1 MTPDPGARR
10 GPARLFQENIM
21 KRILTLLLC
30 ITLIAGAQVT
40 PAFAAPD
47 WPANVSVEA
56 EGAILMDARSGAV
69 IYGKNLHTAYYP
81 ASITKILTALI
92 VIEHCNLDDVV
103 TFSHDA
109 VYNVEQGSSS
119 AGMDVG
125 DKLTVRD
132 CLYAMLLKS
141 ANEVAN
147 ALAEHT
153 AGSIENFTVLMNA
166 KAKELGCQE
175 SHFNNPSGLND
186 PQHYTSAYD
195 MALIAQAA
203 FQNETFV
210 TIDSSLYYDLPPTR
224 HNPDGFRV
232 YPGHRMLKKNT
243 PQYYAGVIG
252 GKTGYTSLAGNT
264 LVTCAEKNGM
274 KLITV
279 VLNGHQTHYTDTKAL
294 LDFGFAN
301 FQSVNIA
308 EADST
313 YSSVS
318 NDMTIAGLP
327 AADLSVLHMQKD
339 CYVTLP
345 KNADISDA
353 QSSISYELPE
363 SAPQAAVARVS
374 YQYNDRQIG
383 ASYLLHKEAQEE
395 ADAAAVSIQAEQ
407 GETEALADPG
417 SAGGGAAQPV
427 SDETGAASEQA
438 ADLSAFQ
445 SETQQETTFDQ
456 DPLALAQTDP
466 LASSESAENKTALG
480 SHRPG
485 IHLNIPPAFWIIVG
499 VAAVAA
505 ILGSGL
511 LTAKYRIEK
520 REEEERSERYERRRK
535 RLQDI
540 GMTTSEF
547 DMMLQQKRSD
557 SALKQT
563 KPRKRPKKHK
573 SFLDNKN
580 FRDHD
585 S

>member
-1 MTPDPGARR
+1 
-10 GPARLFQENIM
+10 M

-30 ITLIAGAQVT
+30 IVLITGTQATLAY
-40 PAFAAPD
+40 AAPE
-47 WPANVSVEA
+47 WPSNVSVEA
-56 EGAILMDARSGAV
+56 QGAVLMDARSGAV
-69 IYGKNLHTAYYP
+69 IYGKNLHSVYYP

-92 VIEHCNLDDVV
+92 VIEHCNLDDIV

-109 VYNVEQGSSS
+109 IYNVEQGSSS
-119 AGMDVG
+119 AGLDVG
-125 DKLTVRD
+125 DKMTVRD

-153 AGSIENFTVLMNA
+153 AGSVQNFAVLMNA

-232 YPGHRMLKKNT
+232 YPGHRMLKKNA
-243 PQYYAGVIG
+243 PQYYPGVIG
-252 GKTGYTSLAGNT
+252 GKTGYTMLAGNT

-279 VLNGHQTHYTDTKAL
+279 ILNGHQTHYSDTKAL
-294 LDFGFAN
+294 LDFGFSN

-308 EADST
+308 EADGT

-345 KNADISDA
+345 KTADISDA
-353 QSSISYELPE
+353 QSAISYELPE
-363 SAPQAAVARVS
+363 SAPPAAVARIT

-383 ASYLLHKEAQEE
+383 ASYLLHKVAGE
-395 ADAAAVSIQAEQ
+395 DSDAAVSAQAENVEVAAASDEMSGAKVQ
-407 GETEALADPG
+407 TASIESGG
-417 SAGGGAAQPV
+417 SAQDSGAEYGSDAAQ
-427 SDETGAASEQA
+427 SGALDGES
-438 ADLSAFQ
+438 SFN
-445 SETQQETTFDQ
+445 Q

-466 LASSESAENKTALG
+466 LTSSESAEKKILSSAR
-480 SHRPG
+480 RPG

-505 ILGSGL
+505 IIGSGL

-520 REEEERSERYERRRK
+520 REEEERSERYERRRQ

-563 KPRKRPKKHK
+563 KPHKRPKKHK

-580 FRDHD
+580 FRDHE
-585 S
+585 

>member
-1 MTPDPGARR
+1 
-10 GPARLFQENIM
+10 M

-30 ITLIAGAQVT
+30 IVLITGTQAT
-40 PAFAAPD
+40 PAYAAPE
-47 WPANVSVEA
+47 WPSNVSVEA
-56 EGAILMDARSGAV
+56 EGAVLMDARSGAV
-69 IYGKNLHTAYYP
+69 IYGKNLHSVYYP

-92 VIEHCNLDDVV
+92 VIEHCNLDDIV

-109 VYNVEQGSSS
+109 IYNVEQGSSS

-125 DKLTVRD
+125 DKMTVRD

-153 AGSIENFTVLMNA
+153 AGSVQNFAVLMNA

-232 YPGHRMLKKNT
+232 YPGHRMLKKNA
-243 PQYYAGVIG
+243 PQYYPGVIG
-252 GKTGYTSLAGNT
+252 GKTGYTMLAGNT

-279 VLNGHQTHYTDTKAL
+279 ILNGHQTHYSDTKML
-294 LDFGFAN
+294 LDFGFSN

-308 EADST
+308 EADGT

-345 KNADISDA
+345 KTADISDA
-353 QSSISYELPE
+353 QSAISYELPE
-363 SAPQAAVARVS
+363 SAPPTAVARIT

-383 ASYLLHKEAQEE
+383 ASYLLHKVAGE
-395 ADAAAVSIQAEQ
+395 DSDAAVSAQAENVEVAAASDEMSGAKVQ
-407 GETEALADPG
+407 TASIESGG
-417 SAGGGAAQPV
+417 SAQDSGALEGE
-427 SDETGAASEQA
+427 SS
-438 ADLSAFQ
+438 FN
-445 SETQQETTFDQ
+445 Q
-456 DPLALAQTDP
+456 DPLALTQTDP
-466 LASSESAENKTALG
+466 LTSSESAEKKTL
-480 SHRPG
+480 SSTRRPG

-505 ILGSGL
+505 IIGSGL

-520 REEEERSERYERRRK
+520 REEEERSERYERRRQ

-563 KPRKRPKKHK
+563 KPHKRPKKHK

-580 FRDHD
+580 FRDHE
-585 S
+585 

>member
-1 MTPDPGARR
+1 
-10 GPARLFQENIM
+10 M

-30 ITLIAGAQVT
+30 IVLITGTQATLAY
-40 PAFAAPD
+40 AAPE
-47 WPANVSVEA
+47 WPSNVSVEA
-56 EGAILMDARSGAV
+56 QGAVLMDARSGAV
-69 IYGKNLHTAYYP
+69 IYGKNLHSVYYP

-92 VIEHCNLDDVV
+92 VIEHCNLDDIV

-109 VYNVEQGSSS
+109 IYNVEQGSSS
-119 AGMDVG
+119 AGLDVG
-125 DKLTVRD
+125 DKMTVRD

-153 AGSIENFTVLMNA
+153 AGSVQNFAVLMNA

-232 YPGHRMLKKNT
+232 YPGHRMLKKNA
-243 PQYYAGVIG
+243 PQYYPGVI
-252 GKTGYTSLAGNT
+252 AGNT
-264 LVTCAEKNGM
+264 LLTCAEKNGM

-279 VLNGHQTHYTDTKAL
+279 ILNGHQTHYSDTKAL
-294 LDFGFAN
+294 LDFGFSN

-308 EADST
+308 EADGT

-345 KNADISDA
+345 KTADISDA
-353 QSSISYELPE
+353 QSAISYELPE
-363 SAPQAAVARVS
+363 SAPPAAVARIT

-383 ASYLLHKEAQEE
+383 ASYLLHKVAGE
-395 ADAAAVSIQAEQ
+395 DSDAAVSAQAENVEVAAASDEMSGAKVQ
-407 GETEALADPG
+407 TASIESGG
-417 SAGGGAAQPV
+417 SAQDSGAEYGSDAAQ
-427 SDETGAASEQA
+427 SGALDGES
-438 ADLSAFQ
+438 SFN
-445 SETQQETTFDQ
+445 Q

-466 LASSESAENKTALG
+466 LTSSESAEKKTLSSAR
-480 SHRPG
+480 RPG

-505 ILGSGL
+505 IIGSGL

-520 REEEERSERYERRRK
+520 REEEERSERYERRRQ

-563 KPRKRPKKHK
+563 KPHKRPKKHK

-580 FRDHD
+580 FRDHE
-585 S
+585 

>member
-1 MTPDPGARR
+1 
-10 GPARLFQENIM
+10 M

-30 ITLIAGAQVT
+30 IVLITGTQATLAY
-40 PAFAAPD
+40 AAPE
-47 WPANVSVEA
+47 WPSNVSVEA
-56 EGAILMDARSGAV
+56 EGAVLMDARSGAV
-69 IYGKNLHTAYYP
+69 IYGKNLHSVYYP

-92 VIEHCNLDDVV
+92 VIEHCNLDDIV

-109 VYNVEQGSSS
+109 IYNVEQGSSS
-119 AGMDVG
+119 AGLDVG
-125 DKLTVRD
+125 DKMTVRD

-153 AGSIENFTVLMNA
+153 AGSVQNFAVLMNA

-232 YPGHRMLKKNT
+232 YPGHRMLKKNA
-243 PQYYAGVIG
+243 PQYYPGVIG
-252 GKTGYTSLAGNT
+252 GKTGYTMLAGNT

-279 VLNGHQTHYTDTKAL
+279 ILNGHQTHYSDTKAL
-294 LDFGFAN
+294 LDFGFSN

-308 EADST
+308 EADGT

-345 KNADISDA
+345 KTADISDA
-353 QSSISYELPE
+353 QSAISYELPE
-363 SAPQAAVARVS
+363 SAPPAAVARIT

-383 ASYLLHKEAQEE
+383 ASYLLHKVAGE
-395 ADAAAVSIQAEQ
+395 DSDAAVSAQAENVEVAAASDEMSGAKVQ
-407 GETEALADPG
+407 TASIESGG
-417 SAGGGAAQPV
+417 SAQDSGAEYGSDAAQ
-427 SDETGAASEQA
+427 SGALDGES
-438 ADLSAFQ
+438 SFN
-445 SETQQETTFDQ
+445 Q

-466 LASSESAENKTALG
+466 LTSSESAEKKTL
-480 SHRPG
+480 SSTRRPG
-485 IHLNIPPAFWIIVG
+485 IHLNIPPSFWIIVG

-505 ILGSGL
+505 IIGSGL

-520 REEEERSERYERRRK
+520 REEEERSERYERRRQ

-563 KPRKRPKKHK
+563 KPHKRPKKHK

-580 FRDHD
+580 FRDHE
-585 S
+585 

>member
-1 MTPDPGARR
+1 
-10 GPARLFQENIM
+10 M

-30 ITLIAGAQVT
+30 IVLITGTQVT
-40 PAFAAPD
+40 PAYAAPE
-47 WPANVSVEA
+47 WPSNVSVEA
-56 EGAILMDARSGAV
+56 EGAVLMDARSGAV
-69 IYGKNLHTAYYP
+69 IYGKNLHAVYYP

-109 VYNVEQGSSS
+109 IYSVEQGSSS

-125 DKLTVRD
+125 DKMTVRD

-153 AGSIENFTVLMNA
+153 AGSIQNFAVLMNA

-232 YPGHRMLKKNT
+232 YPGHRMLKKNA

-252 GKTGYTSLAGNT
+252 GKTGYTTLAGNT

-279 VLNGHQTHYTDTKAL
+279 ILNGHQTHYSDTKAL

-308 EADST
+308 DADST
-313 YSSVS
+313 YSAVS

-345 KNADISDA
+345 KTADISEA
-353 QSSISYELPE
+353 QSSISYDLPD
-363 SAPQAAVARVS
+363 SAPPAAVARIS

-383 ASYLLHKEAQEE
+383 ASYLLHKEAGDGSDV
-395 ADAAAVSIQAEQ
+395 AGVSARTDAAVSTQAENEGAADGS
-407 GETEALADPG
+407 GEAAGANARLASG
-417 SAGGGAAQPV
+417 ESAAGGSGLEAGAEYGADVSLSGAADGE
-427 SDETGAASEQA
+427 SSF
-438 ADLSAFQ
+438 S
-445 SETQQETTFDQ
+445 Q
-456 DPLALAQTDP
+456 DPLELAETDP
-466 LASSESAENKTALG
+466 LVALEGAEKKQLSGTRKT
-480 SHRPG
+480 G

-520 REEEERSERYERRRK
+520 REEEERSERYERRRQ

-573 SFLDNKN
+573 SFLDEKN
-580 FRDHD
+580 FRDHE
-585 S
+585 

>member
-1 MTPDPGARR
+1 
-10 GPARLFQENIM
+10 M

-30 ITLIAGAQVT
+30 LTLLTGISVS
-40 PAFAAPD
+40 PALAAPD
-47 WPANVSVEA
+47 WPSNVSVEA

-69 IYGKNLHTAYYP
+69 LYGKNLHAVYYP

-109 VYNVEQGSSS
+109 IYSVEQGSSS

-125 DKLTVRD
+125 DKMTVRD

-153 AGSIENFTVLMNA
+153 AGSIKNFAVLMNA

-232 YPGHRMLKKNT
+232 YPGHRMLKKNA

-252 GKTGYTSLAGNT
+252 GKTGYTTLAGNT

-279 VLNGHQTHYTDTKAL
+279 ILNGHQTHYSDTKAL
-294 LDFGFAN
+294 LEFGFAN

-308 EADST
+308 DADST

-327 AADLSVLHMQKD
+327 AADLSVLHMQKE

-345 KNADISDA
+345 KTADISEA
-353 QSSISYELPE
+353 QSSISYDLPE
-363 SAPQAAVARVS
+363 SAPSAAVARIS

-383 ASYLLHKEAQEE
+383 ASYLLHKETAEE
-395 ADAAAVSIQAEQ
+395 TEPAVASVQAETNA
-407 GETEALADPG
+407 ETETGLAEESNASVGAG
-417 SAGGGAAQPV
+417 SRQSAQTE
-427 SDETGAASEQA
+427 SGLEAETS
-438 ADLSAFQ
+438 
-445 SETQQETTFDQ
+445 FDQ
-456 DPLALAQTDP
+456 DPLALAETDP
-466 LASSESAENKTALG
+466 LASSEAEEKQSPFGKRKTG
-480 SHRPG
+480 F
-485 IHLNIPPAFWIIVG
+485 HLNIPPAFWIIVG
-499 VAAVAA
+499 AAAVAA
-505 ILGSGL
+505 IIGSGL

-520 REEEERSERYERRRK
+520 REEEERSARYERRK
-535 RLQDI
+535 QRLQDI

-563 KPRKRPKKHK
+563 KEKHRPKKHK
-573 SFLDNKN
+573 SFLDDPKKYY
-580 FRDHD
+580 
-585 S
+585 

>member
-1 MTPDPGARR
+1 
-10 GPARLFQENIM
+10 M

-30 ITLIAGAQVT
+30 MVLITGTQVT
-40 PAFAAPD
+40 PAFAAPE
-47 WPANVSVEA
+47 WPSNVSVEA
-56 EGAILMDARSGAV
+56 EGAVLMDARSGAV
-69 IYGKNLHTAYYP
+69 IYGKNLHAVYYP

-109 VYNVEQGSSS
+109 IYNVEQGSSS

-125 DKLTVRD
+125 DKMTVRD

-153 AGSIENFTVLMNA
+153 AGSVQNFAVLMNA

-210 TIDSSLYYDLPPTR
+210 TIDSTLYYDLPPTR

-232 YPGHRMLKKNT
+232 YPGHRMLKKNA

-252 GKTGYTSLAGNT
+252 GKTGYTMLAGNT

-279 VLNGHQTHYTDTKAL
+279 ILNGHLTHYSDTKAL
-294 LDFGFAN
+294 LDFGFSN

-308 EADST
+308 DADST

-345 KNADISDA
+345 KTADISEA
-353 QSSISYELPE
+353 QSSISYDLPE
-363 SAPQAAVARVS
+363 SAPPAAVARIS
-374 YQYNDRQIG
+374 YQYNDRQVG
-383 ASYLLHKEAQEE
+383 ASYLLHKEENTE
-395 ADAAAVSIQAEQ
+395 ADDAAAVSVQAEN
-407 GETEALADPG
+407 APVAAG
-417 SAGGGAAQPV
+417 SDGQ
-427 SDETGAASEQA
+427 TGADTRVISGESGTDSSAPESGAEYS
-438 ADLSAFQ
+438 ADVSQPGTVDGESSF
-445 SETQQETTFDQ
+445 SQ

-466 LASSESAENKTALG
+466 LASSESAEKKPLSGA
-480 SHRPG
+480 RKPG
-485 IHLNIPPAFWIIVG
+485 IHLNIPPAFWIIAG
-499 VAAVAA
+499 GAAVAA
-505 ILGSGL
+505 IIGSGV

-520 REEEERSERYERRRK
+520 REEEERSERYERRRQ

-557 SALKQT
+557 SALKPT
-563 KPRKRPKKHK
+563 RPHKRPKKHK
-573 SFLDNKN
+573 SFLDHQQK
-580 FRDHD
+580 H
-585 S
+585 

>member
-1 MTPDPGARR
+1 
-10 GPARLFQENIM
+10 M

-30 ITLIAGAQVT
+30 IVLITGTQATLAY
-40 PAFAAPD
+40 AAPE
-47 WPANVSVEA
+47 WPSNVSVEA
-56 EGAILMDARSGAV
+56 EGAVLMDARSGAV
-69 IYGKNLHTAYYP
+69 IYGKNLHSVYYP

-92 VIEHCNLDDVV
+92 VIEHCNLDDIV

-109 VYNVEQGSSS
+109 IYNVEQGSSS
-119 AGMDVG
+119 AGLDVG
-125 DKLTVRD
+125 DKMTVRD

-153 AGSIENFTVLMNA
+153 AGSVQNFAVLMNA

-232 YPGHRMLKKNT
+232 YPGHRMLKKNA
-243 PQYYAGVIG
+243 PQYYPGVIG
-252 GKTGYTSLAGNT
+252 GKTGYTMLAGNT

-279 VLNGHQTHYTDTKAL
+279 ILNGHQTHYSDTKAL
-294 LDFGFAN
+294 LDFGFSN

-308 EADST
+308 EADGT

-345 KNADISDA
+345 KTADISDA
-353 QSSISYELPE
+353 QSAISYELPE
-363 SAPQAAVARVS
+363 SAPPAAVARIT

-383 ASYLLHKEAQEE
+383 ASYLLHKVAGEDSENMEVAAASDEMSGAKVQTASIESGGSAQDSGAEYGS
-395 ADAAAVSIQAEQ
+395 DAAQSGALD
-407 GETEALADPG
+407 GE
-417 SAGGGAAQPV
+417 S
-427 SDETGAASEQA
+427 S
-438 ADLSAFQ
+438 FN
-445 SETQQETTFDQ
+445 Q

-466 LASSESAENKTALG
+466 LTSSESAEKKTLSSAR
-480 SHRPG
+480 RPG

-505 ILGSGL
+505 IIGSGL

-520 REEEERSERYERRRK
+520 REEEERSERYERRRQ

-563 KPRKRPKKHK
+563 KPHKRPKKHK

-580 FRDHD
+580 FRDHE
-585 S
+585 

>member
-1 MTPDPGARR
+1 
-10 GPARLFQENIM
+10 M

-30 ITLIAGAQVT
+30 IVLIAGAPVT
-40 PAFAAPD
+40 PVFAAPD
-47 WPANVSVEA
+47 WPSDVSVEA
-56 EGAILMDARSGAV
+56 EGAVLMDARSGAV
-69 IYGKNLHTAYYP
+69 IYGKNLHSVYYP

-109 VYNVEQGSSS
+109 IYSVEQGSSS

-153 AGSIENFTVLMNA
+153 AGSIQNFAVLMNA

-224 HNPDGFRV
+224 HNPEGFRV
-232 YPGHRMLKKNT
+232 YPGHRMLKKNA
-243 PQYYAGVIG
+243 PQYYPGIIG
-252 GKTGYTSLAGNT
+252 GKTGYTMLAGNT

-279 VLNGHQTHYTDTKAL
+279 ILNGHQTHYTDTKAL
-294 LDFGFAN
+294 LDFGFSN

-308 EADST
+308 DADGT
-313 YSSVS
+313 YSAVS

-327 AADLSVLHMQKD
+327 AADLSVLYMQKD

-345 KNADISDA
+345 KTADISEA
-353 QSSISYELPE
+353 QSAISYELPE
-363 SAPQAAVARVS
+363 SAPPAAVARIT

-383 ASYLLHKEAQEE
+383 ASYLLHKTAE
-395 ADAAAVSIQAEQ
+395 DAAAVAENQGAETVPENSREAEADDSGEFGIAAAAEQ
-407 GETEALADPG
+407 DVNSDSALDGTEAAE
-417 SAGGGAAQPV
+417 S
-427 SDETGAASEQA
+427 SFS
-438 ADLSAFQ
+438 
-445 SETQQETTFDQ
+445 Q
-456 DPLALAQTDP
+456 DPLALAETDP
-466 LASSESAENKTALG
+466 LETMESAEQKSAIRAR
-480 SHRPG
+480 RPG
-485 IHLNIPPAFWIIVG
+485 LHLNIPPVFWIIVG
-499 VAAVAA
+499 AAAVAA

-520 REEEERSERYERRRK
+520 REEQERSERYERRRQ

-573 SFLDNKN
+573 SFLDKKN
-580 FRDHD
+580 FRDHEE
-585 S
+585 

>member
-1 MTPDPGARR
+1 
-10 GPARLFQENIM
+10 M

-30 ITLIAGAQVT
+30 IVLITGTQATLAY
-40 PAFAAPD
+40 AAPE
-47 WPANVSVEA
+47 WPSNVSVEA
-56 EGAILMDARSGAV
+56 EGAVLMDARSGAV
-69 IYGKNLHTAYYP
+69 IYGKNLHSVYYP

-92 VIEHCNLDDVV
+92 VIEHCNLDDIV

-109 VYNVEQGSSS
+109 IYNVEQGSSS
-119 AGMDVG
+119 AGLDVG
-125 DKLTVRD
+125 DKMTVRD

-153 AGSIENFTVLMNA
+153 AGSVQNFAVLMNA

-232 YPGHRMLKKNT
+232 YPGHRMLKKNA
-243 PQYYAGVIG
+243 PQYYPGVIG
-252 GKTGYTSLAGNT
+252 GKTGYTMLAGNT

-279 VLNGHQTHYTDTKAL
+279 ILNGHQTHYSDTKAL
-294 LDFGFAN
+294 LDFGFSN

-308 EADST
+308 EADGT

-345 KNADISDA
+345 KTADISDA
-353 QSSISYELPE
+353 QSAISYELPE
-363 SAPQAAVARVS
+363 SAPPAAVARIT

-383 ASYLLHKEAQEE
+383 ASYLLHKVAGE
-395 ADAAAVSIQAEQ
+395 DSDAAVSAQAENVEVAAASDEMSGAKVQ
-407 GETEALADPG
+407 TASIESGG
-417 SAGGGAAQPV
+417 SAQDSGAEYGSDAAQ
-427 SDETGAASEQA
+427 SGALDGES
-438 ADLSAFQ
+438 SFN
-445 SETQQETTFDQ
+445 Q

-466 LASSESAENKTALG
+466 LTSSESAEKKTLSSAR
-480 SHRPG
+480 RPG
-485 IHLNIPPAFWIIVG
+485 IHLNIPPTFWII

-505 ILGSGL
+505 IIGSGL

-520 REEEERSERYERRRK
+520 REEEERSERYERRRQ

-563 KPRKRPKKHK
+563 KPHKRPKKHK

-580 FRDHD
+580 FRDHE
-585 S
+585 

>member
-1 MTPDPGARR
+1 
-10 GPARLFQENIM
+10 M

-30 ITLIAGAQVT
+30 IVLITGTQATLT
-40 PAFAAPD
+40 YAAPE
-47 WPANVSVEA
+47 WPSNVSVEA
-56 EGAILMDARSGAV
+56 EGAVLMDARSGAV
-69 IYGKNLHTAYYP
+69 IYGKNLHSVYYP

-92 VIEHCNLDDVV
+92 VIEHCNLDDIV

-109 VYNVEQGSSS
+109 IYNVEQGSSS
-119 AGMDVG
+119 AGLDVG
-125 DKLTVRD
+125 DKMTVRD

-153 AGSIENFTVLMNA
+153 AGSVQNFAVLMNA

-232 YPGHRMLKKNT
+232 YPGHRMLKKNA
-243 PQYYAGVIG
+243 PQYYPGVIG
-252 GKTGYTSLAGNT
+252 GKTGYTMLAGNT

-279 VLNGHQTHYTDTKAL
+279 ILNGHQTHYSDTKAL
-294 LDFGFAN
+294 LDFGFSN

-308 EADST
+308 EADGT

-345 KNADISDA
+345 KTADISDA
-353 QSSISYELPE
+353 QSAISYELPE
-363 SAPQAAVARVS
+363 SAPPAAVARIT

-383 ASYLLHKEAQEE
+383 ASYLLHKVAAASDEMSGAKVQTASIESGGSAQDSGAEYGS
-395 ADAAAVSIQAEQ
+395 DAAQSGALD
-407 GETEALADPG
+407 GE
-417 SAGGGAAQPV
+417 S
-427 SDETGAASEQA
+427 S
-438 ADLSAFQ
+438 FN
-445 SETQQETTFDQ
+445 Q

-466 LASSESAENKTALG
+466 LTSSESAEKKTLSSAR
-480 SHRPG
+480 RPG
-485 IHLNIPPAFWIIVG
+485 IHLNIPPTFWIIVG

-505 ILGSGL
+505 IIGSGL

-520 REEEERSERYERRRK
+520 REEEERSERYERRRQ

-563 KPRKRPKKHK
+563 KPHKRPKKHK

-580 FRDHD
+580 FRDHE
-585 S
+585 

>member
-1 MTPDPGARR
+1 
-10 GPARLFQENIM
+10 M

-30 ITLIAGAQVT
+30 IVMITGTLVT
-40 PAFAAPD
+40 PAFAAEE
-47 WPANVSVEA
+47 WPSNVSVEA
-56 EGAILMDARSGAV
+56 EGAVLMDARSGAV
-69 IYGKNLHTAYYP
+69 IYGKNLHAVYYP

-119 AGMDVG
+119 AGLDVG
-125 DKLTVRD
+125 DQMTVRD

-153 AGSIENFTVLMNA
+153 AGSISNFAVLMNA

-232 YPGHRMLKKNT
+232 YPGHRMLKKNA

-252 GKTGYTSLAGNT
+252 GKTGYTTLAGNT
-264 LVTCAEKNGM
+264 LVTCAERNGM

-279 VLNGHQTHYTDTKAL
+279 ILNGHQTHYSDTKAL

-308 EADST
+308 DTDST

-327 AADLSVLHMQKD
+327 AADLSVLQMQKN

-345 KNADISDA
+345 KTANISDA
-353 QSSISYELPE
+353 QSSISYDLPD
-363 SAPQAAVARVS
+363 SAPTTAVARIS

-383 ASYLLHKEAQEE
+383 AGYLLRKEADEE
-395 ADAAAVSIQAEQ
+395 TDQDLALGVAANQDLDLAMAAE
-407 GETEALADPG
+407 T
-417 SAGGGAAQPV
+417 
-427 SDETGAASEQA
+427 ASETA
-438 ADLSAFQ
+438 
-445 SETQQETTFDQ
+445 FDQ
-456 DPLALAQTDP
+456 DPLALAQEE
-466 LASSESAENKTALG
+466 SSTVSETAQTRLL
-480 SHRPG
+480 SNARKPG
-485 IHLNIPPAFWIIVG
+485 IHLNIPPVFWILVG
-499 VAAVAA
+499 AAAVAA

-520 REEEERSERYERRRK
+520 REEEERSERYERRK
-535 RLQDI
+535 QRLQDI

-547 DMMLQQKRSD
+547 DMMLQKKRSD

-563 KPRKRPKKHK
+563 TPHKRPKKHK

-580 FRDHD
+580 FRDYE
-585 S
+585 

>member
-1 MTPDPGARR
+1 
-10 GPARLFQENIM
+10 M

-30 ITLIAGAQVT
+30 IVLLTGTQVT
-40 PAFAAPD
+40 PAYAAPE
-47 WPANVSVEA
+47 WPSNVSVEA
-56 EGAILMDARSGAV
+56 EGAVLMDARSGAV
-69 IYGKNLHTAYYP
+69 IYGKNLHSVYYP

-92 VIEHCNLDDVV
+92 VIEHCNLDDIV

-109 VYNVEQGSSS
+109 IYNVEQGSSS
-119 AGMDVG
+119 AGLDVG
-125 DKLTVRD
+125 DKMTVRD

-153 AGSIENFTVLMNA
+153 AGSVQNFAVLMNA

-232 YPGHRMLKKNT
+232 YPGHRMLKKNA
-243 PQYYAGVIG
+243 PQYYPGVIG
-252 GKTGYTSLAGNT
+252 GKTGYTMLAGNT

-279 VLNGHQTHYTDTKAL
+279 ILNGHQTHYSDTKAL
-294 LDFGFAN
+294 LDFGFSN

-308 EADST
+308 EADGT

-345 KNADISDA
+345 KTADISDA
-353 QSSISYELPE
+353 QSAISYELPE
-363 SAPQAAVARVS
+363 SAPPAAVARIT

-383 ASYLLHKEAQEE
+383 ASYLLHKVAGE
-395 ADAAAVSIQAEQ
+395 DSDAAVSAQAENVEVAAASDEMSGAKVQ
-407 GETEALADPG
+407 TASIESGG
-417 SAGGGAAQPV
+417 SAQDSGAEYGSDAAQ
-427 SDETGAASEQA
+427 SGALDGES
-438 ADLSAFQ
+438 SFN
-445 SETQQETTFDQ
+445 Q

-466 LASSESAENKTALG
+466 LTSSESAEKKTL
-480 SHRPG
+480 SSTRRPG
-485 IHLNIPPAFWIIVG
+485 IHLNIPPSFWIIVG

-505 ILGSGL
+505 IIGSGL

-520 REEEERSERYERRRK
+520 REEEERSERYERRRQ

-557 SALKQT
+557 SVLKQT
-563 KPRKRPKKHK
+563 KPHKRPKKHK

-580 FRDHD
+580 FRDHE
-585 S
+585 

>member
-1 MTPDPGARR
+1 
-10 GPARLFQENIM
+10 M

-30 ITLIAGAQVT
+30 IVLITGTQATLAY
-40 PAFAAPD
+40 AAPE
-47 WPANVSVEA
+47 WPSNVSVEA
-56 EGAILMDARSGAV
+56 EGAVLMDARSGAV
-69 IYGKNLHTAYYP
+69 IYGKNLHSVYYP

-92 VIEHCNLDDVV
+92 VIEHCNLDDIV

-109 VYNVEQGSSS
+109 IYNVEQGSSS
-119 AGMDVG
+119 AGLDVG
-125 DKLTVRD
+125 DKMTVRD

-153 AGSIENFTVLMNA
+153 AGSVQNFAVLMNA

-232 YPGHRMLKKNT
+232 YPGHRMLKKNA
-243 PQYYAGVIG
+243 PQYYPGVIG
-252 GKTGYTSLAGNT
+252 GKTGYTMLAGNT

-279 VLNGHQTHYTDTKAL
+279 ILNGHQTHYSDTKAL
-294 LDFGFAN
+294 LDFGFSN

-308 EADST
+308 EADGT

-345 KNADISDA
+345 KTADISDA
-353 QSSISYELPE
+353 QSAISYELPE
-363 SAPQAAVARVS
+363 SAPPAAVARIT

-383 ASYLLHKEAQEE
+383 ASYLLHKV
-395 ADAAAVSIQAEQ
+395 DAAVSAQAENVEVAAASDEMSGAKVQ
-407 GETEALADPG
+407 TASIESGG
-417 SAGGGAAQPV
+417 SAQDSGAEYGSDAAQ
-427 SDETGAASEQA
+427 SGALDGES
-438 ADLSAFQ
+438 SFN
-445 SETQQETTFDQ
+445 Q

-466 LASSESAENKTALG
+466 LTSSESAEKKTLSSAR
-480 SHRPG
+480 RPG
-485 IHLNIPPAFWIIVG
+485 IHLNIPPAFWIIIG

-505 ILGSGL
+505 IIGSGL

-520 REEEERSERYERRRK
+520 REEEERSERYERRRQ

-563 KPRKRPKKHK
+563 KPHKRPKKHK

-580 FRDHD
+580 FRDHE
-585 S
+585 

>member
-1 MTPDPGARR
+1 
-10 GPARLFQENIM
+10 M

-30 ITLIAGAQVT
+30 IVLITGTQATLAY
-40 PAFAAPD
+40 AAPE
-47 WPANVSVEA
+47 WPSNVSVEA
-56 EGAILMDARSGAV
+56 EGAVLMDARSGAV
-69 IYGKNLHTAYYP
+69 IYGKNLHSVYYP

-92 VIEHCNLDDVV
+92 VIEHCNLDDIV

-109 VYNVEQGSSS
+109 IYNVEQGSSS
-119 AGMDVG
+119 AGLDVG
-125 DKLTVRD
+125 DKMTVRD

-153 AGSIENFTVLMNA
+153 AGSVQNFAVLMNA

-232 YPGHRMLKKNT
+232 YPGHRMLKKNA
-243 PQYYAGVIG
+243 PQYYPGVIG
-252 GKTGYTSLAGNT
+252 GKTGYTMLAGNT

-279 VLNGHQTHYTDTKAL
+279 ILNGHQTHYSDTKAL
-294 LDFGFAN
+294 LDFGFSN

-308 EADST
+308 EADGT

-345 KNADISDA
+345 KTADISDA
-353 QSSISYELPE
+353 QSAISYELPE
-363 SAPQAAVARVS
+363 SAPPAAVARIT

-383 ASYLLHKEAQEE
+383 ASYLLHKVAGE
-395 ADAAAVSIQAEQ
+395 DSDAAVSAQAENVEVAAASDEMSGAKVQ
-407 GETEALADPG
+407 TASIESGG
-417 SAGGGAAQPV
+417 SAQDSGAEYGSDAAQ
-427 SDETGAASEQA
+427 SGALDGES
-438 ADLSAFQ
+438 SFN
-445 SETQQETTFDQ
+445 Q
-456 DPLALAQTDP
+456 DPLALAQTQTDP
-466 LASSESAENKTALG
+466 LTSSESAEKKTLSSAR
-480 SHRPG
+480 RPG

-505 ILGSGL
+505 IIGSGL

-520 REEEERSERYERRRK
+520 REEEERSERYERRRQ

-563 KPRKRPKKHK
+563 KPHKRPKKHK

-580 FRDHD
+580 FRDHE
-585 S
+585 

>member
-1 MTPDPGARR
+1 
-10 GPARLFQENIM
+10 M

-30 ITLIAGAQVT
+30 IVLITGTQATLAY
-40 PAFAAPD
+40 AAPE
-47 WPANVSVEA
+47 WPSNVSVEA
-56 EGAILMDARSGAV
+56 EGAVLMDARSGAV
-69 IYGKNLHTAYYP
+69 IYGKNLHSVYYP

-92 VIEHCNLDDVV
+92 VIEHCNLDDIV

-109 VYNVEQGSSS
+109 IYNVEQGSSS
-119 AGMDVG
+119 AGLDVG
-125 DKLTVRD
+125 DKMTVRD

-141 ANEVAN
+141 ANEVA
-147 ALAEHT
+147 
-153 AGSIENFTVLMNA
+153 NA

-232 YPGHRMLKKNT
+232 YPGHRMLKKNA
-243 PQYYAGVIG
+243 PQYYPGVIG
-252 GKTGYTSLAGNT
+252 GKTGYTMLAGNT

-279 VLNGHQTHYTDTKAL
+279 ILNGHQTHYSDTKAL
-294 LDFGFAN
+294 LDFGFSN

-308 EADST
+308 EADGT

-345 KNADISDA
+345 KTADISDA
-353 QSSISYELPE
+353 QSAISYELPE
-363 SAPQAAVARVS
+363 SAPPAAVARIT

-383 ASYLLHKEAQEE
+383 ASYLLHKVAGE
-395 ADAAAVSIQAEQ
+395 DSDAAVSAQAENVEVAAASDEMSGAKVQ
-407 GETEALADPG
+407 TASIESGG
-417 SAGGGAAQPV
+417 SAQDSGAEYGSDAAQ
-427 SDETGAASEQA
+427 SGALDGES
-438 ADLSAFQ
+438 SFN
-445 SETQQETTFDQ
+445 Q

-466 LASSESAENKTALG
+466 LTSSESAEKKTLSSAR
-480 SHRPG
+480 RPG

-505 ILGSGL
+505 IIGSGL

-520 REEEERSERYERRRK
+520 REEEERSERYERRRQ

-563 KPRKRPKKHK
+563 KPHKRPKKHK

-580 FRDHD
+580 FRDHE
-585 S
+585 

>member
-1 MTPDPGARR
+1 MPDPGARAPR
-10 GPARLFQENIM
+10 PAFLGDNDM

-30 ITLIAGAQVT
+30 IVMITGMQVA
-40 PAFAAPD
+40 PAFAAAE
-47 WPANVSVEA
+47 WPSYVSVEA
-56 EGAILMDARSGAV
+56 EGAVLMDARSGAV

-109 VYNVEQGSSS
+109 IYSVEQGSSS

-125 DKLTVRD
+125 DQMTVRD

-153 AGSIENFTVLMNA
+153 AGSISNFAVMMNE

-232 YPGHRMLKKNT
+232 YPGHRMLKKNA
-243 PQYYAGVIG
+243 PQYYAGIIG

-264 LVTCAEKNGM
+264 LVTCAERNGM
-274 KLITV
+274 KLIAV
-279 VLNGHQTHYTDTKAL
+279 VLNGHQTHYSDTKAL
-294 LDFGFAN
+294 LDFGFSN

-308 EADST
+308 DADST
-313 YSSVS
+313 YSSVA

-327 AADLSVLHMQKD
+327 AADLSVLQMQKD

-345 KNADISDA
+345 KTANISDA
-353 QSSISYELPE
+353 QSSISYELPD
-363 SAPQAAVARVS
+363 SAPTAAVARIS

-383 ASYLLHKEAQEE
+383 ASYLLRKGAEE
-395 ADAAAVSIQAEQ
+395 
-407 GETEALADPG
+407 ETEQALAQAMD
-417 SAGGGAAQPV
+417 SDLNFDLAVAA
-427 SDETGAASEQA
+427 ETE
-438 ADLSAFQ
+438 
-445 SETQQETTFDQ
+445 SETAFDQ
-456 DPLALAQTDP
+456 DPLALAQTEPTEASDP
-466 LASSESAENKTALG
+466 AQTRMLSGARKTGL
-480 SHRPG
+480 
-485 IHLNIPPAFWIIVG
+485 HLNIPPVFWIIVG
-499 VAAVAA
+499 AAAVAA
-505 ILGSGL
+505 ILGSGV

-520 REEEERSERYERRRK
+520 REEEERSERYERRK
-535 RLQDI
+535 QRLQDI

-547 DMMLQQKRSD
+547 DMMLQKKRSD
-557 SALKQT
+557 SVLKQT
-563 KPRKRPKKHK
+563 TPHKRPKKHK

-580 FRDHD
+580 FRDYE
-585 S
+585 

>member
-1 MTPDPGARR
+1 
-10 GPARLFQENIM
+10 M

-30 ITLIAGAQVT
+30 IVLITGTQATLAY
-40 PAFAAPD
+40 AAPE
-47 WPANVSVEA
+47 WPSNVSVEA
-56 EGAILMDARSGAV
+56 EGAVLMDARSGAV
-69 IYGKNLHTAYYP
+69 IYGKNLHSVYYP

-92 VIEHCNLDDVV
+92 VIEHCNLDDIV

-109 VYNVEQGSSS
+109 IYNVEQGSSS
-119 AGMDVG
+119 AGLDVG
-125 DKLTVRD
+125 DKMTVRD

-153 AGSIENFTVLMNA
+153 AGSVQNFAVLMNA

-232 YPGHRMLKKNT
+232 YPGHRMLKKNA
-243 PQYYAGVIG
+243 PQYYPGVIG
-252 GKTGYTSLAGNT
+252 GKTGYTMLAGNT

-279 VLNGHQTHYTDTKAL
+279 ILNGHQTHYSDTKAL
-294 LDFGFAN
+294 LDFGFSN

-308 EADST
+308 EADGT

-345 KNADISDA
+345 KTADISDA
-353 QSSISYELPE
+353 QSAISYELPE
-363 SAPQAAVARVS
+363 SAPPAAVARIT

-383 ASYLLHKEAQEE
+383 ASYLLHKVAGEDSDATVSAQAENVE
-395 ADAAAVSIQAEQ
+395 VAAASDEMSGAKVQTASIESGGSAQDSGAEYGSDAAQSGALD
-407 GETEALADPG
+407 GE
-417 SAGGGAAQPV
+417 S
-427 SDETGAASEQA
+427 S
-438 ADLSAFQ
+438 FN
-445 SETQQETTFDQ
+445 Q

-466 LASSESAENKTALG
+466 LTSSESAETKTLSSAR
-480 SHRPG
+480 RPG

-505 ILGSGL
+505 IIGSGL

-520 REEEERSERYERRRK
+520 REEEERSERYERRRQ

-563 KPRKRPKKHK
+563 KPHKRPKKHK

-580 FRDHD
+580 FRDHE
-585 S
+585 

>member
-1 MTPDPGARR
+1 
-10 GPARLFQENIM
+10 M

-30 ITLIAGAQVT
+30 IVLITGTQVT
-40 PAFAAPD
+40 PAYAAPE
-47 WPANVSVEA
+47 WPSNVSVEA
-56 EGAILMDARSGAV
+56 EGAVLMDARSGAV
-69 IYGKNLHTAYYP
+69 IYGKNLHAVYYP

-109 VYNVEQGSSS
+109 IYNVEQGSSS

-125 DKLTVRD
+125 DKMTVRD

-153 AGSIENFTVLMNA
+153 AGSVQNFAVLMNA

-232 YPGHRMLKKNT
+232 YPGHRMLKKNA

-252 GKTGYTSLAGNT
+252 GKTGYTMLAGNT
-264 LVTCAEKNGM
+264 LVTCAERNGM

-279 VLNGHQTHYTDTKAL
+279 ILNGHQTHYSDTKAL

-308 EADST
+308 DADST

-345 KNADISDA
+345 RTADISEA
-353 QSSISYELPE
+353 QSSISYDLPD
-363 SAPQAAVARVS
+363 SAPPAAVARIS

-383 ASYLLHKEAQEE
+383 ASYLLHKEAGDGS
-395 ADAAAVSIQAEQ
+395 DAAAVSVQAED
-407 GETEALADPG
+407 EAVSAQAENEGAAVG
-417 SAGGGAAQPV
+417 SDEAAGANARAISGASAAGGSGPESGVEYGTDATL
-427 SDETGAASEQA
+427 TGAEEES
-438 ADLSAFQ
+438 SF
-445 SETQQETTFDQ
+445 SQ
-456 DPLALAQTDP
+456 DPLALAETDP
-466 LASSESAENKTALG
+466 LASSESEEKKPVSGAR
-480 SHRPG
+480 RPG

-499 VAAVAA
+499 AAAVAA
-505 ILGSGL
+505 IIGSGL

-520 REEEERSERYERRRK
+520 REEEERSERYERRK
-535 RLQDI
+535 QRLQDI

-563 KPRKRPKKHK
+563 KVRKRPKKHK
-573 SFLDNKN
+573 SFLDEKN
-580 FRDHD
+580 FRDHE
-585 S
+585 

>member
-1 MTPDPGARR
+1 
-10 GPARLFQENIM
+10 M
-21 KRILTLLLC
+21 KRILSLLLC
-30 ITLIAGAQVT
+30 IILITGTQVT
-40 PAFAAPD
+40 PAFAAPE
-47 WPANVSVEA
+47 WPSNVSVEA
-56 EGAILMDARSGAV
+56 EGAVLMDARSGAV
-69 IYGKNLHTAYYP
+69 IYGKNLHAVYYP

-109 VYNVEQGSSS
+109 IYSVEQGSSS

-125 DKLTVRD
+125 DQMTVRD

-153 AGSIENFTVLMNA
+153 AGSIQNFAVLMNA
-166 KAKELGCQE
+166 KARELGCQE

-252 GKTGYTSLAGNT
+252 GKTGYTMLAGNT

-274 KLITV
+274 KLIAV
-279 VLNGHQTHYTDTKAL
+279 ILNGHQTHYTDTKAL
-294 LDFGFAN
+294 LDFGFTN

-308 EADST
+308 DADST
-313 YSSVS
+313 YSSVP

-345 KNADISDA
+345 KTADISDA
-353 QSSISYELPE
+353 QSAISYELPE
-363 SAPQAAVARVS
+363 SAPSEAVARIF

-383 ASYLLHKEAQEE
+383 VSYLLHKVADEE
-395 ADAAAVSIQAEQ
+395 TAAAAARSGAALNESGADASVQEGSTDYGADVSQAGIE
-407 GETEALADPG
+407 EE
-417 SAGGGAAQPV
+417 S
-427 SDETGAASEQA
+427 SFS
-438 ADLSAFQ
+438 
-445 SETQQETTFDQ
+445 Q
-456 DPLALAQTDP
+456 DPLALAETDP
-466 LASSESAENKTALG
+466 LASSG
-480 SHRPG
+480 SEEKKPVSGARRPG

-499 VAAVAA
+499 AAAVAA
-505 ILGSGL
+505 IIGSGL

-520 REEEERSERYERRRK
+520 REEEERSERYERRRQ

-563 KPRKRPKKHK
+563 NKRKRPKRHK
-573 SFLDNKN
+573 SFLDEKN
-580 FRDHD
+580 FRDHE
-585 S
+585 

>member
-1 MTPDPGARR
+1 
-10 GPARLFQENIM
+10 M

-30 ITLIAGAQVT
+30 IVLITGTQAT
-40 PAFAAPD
+40 PAYAAPE
-47 WPANVSVEA
+47 WPSNVSVEA
-56 EGAILMDARSGAV
+56 EGAVLMDARSGAV
-69 IYGKNLHTAYYP
+69 IYGKNLHSVYYP

-92 VIEHCNLDDVV
+92 VIEHCNLDDIV

-109 VYNVEQGSSS
+109 IYNVEQGSSS

-125 DKLTVRD
+125 DKMTVRD

-153 AGSIENFTVLMNA
+153 AGSVQNFAVLMNA

-232 YPGHRMLKKNT
+232 YPGHRMLKKNA
-243 PQYYAGVIG
+243 PQYYPGVIG
-252 GKTGYTSLAGNT
+252 GKTGYTMLAGNT

-279 VLNGHQTHYTDTKAL
+279 ILNGHQTHYSDTKVL
-294 LDFGFAN
+294 LDFGFSN

-308 EADST
+308 EADGT

-345 KNADISDA
+345 KTADISDA
-353 QSSISYELPE
+353 QSAISYELPE
-363 SAPQAAVARVS
+363 SAPPAAVARIT

-383 ASYLLHKEAQEE
+383 ASYLLHKVAGE
-395 ADAAAVSIQAEQ
+395 DSDAAVSAQAENV
-407 GETEALADPG
+407 EV
-417 SAGGGAAQPV
+417 AAA
-427 SDETGAASEQA
+427 SDEMSGALEGES
-438 ADLSAFQ
+438 SFN
-445 SETQQETTFDQ
+445 Q

-466 LASSESAENKTALG
+466 LTSSESAEKKTL
-480 SHRPG
+480 SSTRRPG
-485 IHLNIPPAFWIIVG
+485 IHLNIPPSFWIIVG

-505 ILGSGL
+505 IIGSGL

-520 REEEERSERYERRRK
+520 REEEERSERYERRRQ

-563 KPRKRPKKHK
+563 KPHKRPKKHK

-580 FRDHD
+580 FRDHE
-585 S
+585 